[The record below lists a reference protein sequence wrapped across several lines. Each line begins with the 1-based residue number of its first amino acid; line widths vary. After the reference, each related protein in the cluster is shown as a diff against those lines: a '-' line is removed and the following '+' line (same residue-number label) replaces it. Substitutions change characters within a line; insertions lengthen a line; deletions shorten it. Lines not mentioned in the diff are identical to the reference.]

1 MTEFTNRGTM
11 MHVGLSNC
19 TVINRGTIM
28 HLNGNNIQVENRGTI
43 MHNNGG
49 RVIVMGSGVAQQQP
63 QPEIKER
70 VIYRDRV
77 VYRDKIVYKTD
88 KSKVEELKIQ
98 IQKLKVKIDSSEN
111 ATYLNQLENE
121 VNYYKNRNA
130 ELKQE
135 VEDLRTDL
143 ENTSRMRLLREIE
156 NLKESLKR
164 SENRERIS
172 RDQQYERGYQAG
184 VVDGSN
190 KKKEVFDWG
199 VRPSKEQAAALLSQ
213 LKLWLDC
220 ED

>member
-1 MTEFTNRGTM
+1 
-11 MHVGLSNC
+11 
-19 TVINRGTIM
+19 M

-49 RVIVMGSGVAQQQP
+49 RVILMGSGVAQQQP
-63 QPEIKER
+63 QPEIKEK

-98 IQKLKVKIDSSEN
+98 IQKLKVKINSSEN

-156 NLKESLKR
+156 DLKESLKR

-172 RDQQYERGYQAG
+172 RDQQYQRGYQAG

>member
-1 MTEFTNRGTM
+1 
-11 MHVGLSNC
+11 
-19 TVINRGTIM
+19 
-28 HLNGNNIQVENRGTI
+28 
-43 MHNNGG
+43 
-49 RVIVMGSGVAQQQP
+49 MGSGVAQQQP